1 MTDEIIYANLKFEN
15 CYEMDTVPEPEVPKE
30 KGLPTSSHSWWPL
43 VLILITICLALLMG
57 LMTLAILF
65 SQGSK
70 DYRTQIRDLNITK
83 NDLHANFSKMLQ
95 AIGSQLCLGGSKDLQ
110 NNDLNCVLCPTNW
123 KWPGDGDMCYYHS
136 TEQKTWQQ
144 SLWFCSSQN
153 STLLLV
159 KDMAKLELVKKIP
172 KKTFWIGLSFR
183 ADKKG
188 WFWADNTTVTEEQKS
203 WTNNLQLPLLCG
215 YIYNH
220 VIYSHVCE
228 AVDYYVCEKPAI
240 QLQRRNN
247 HQQEEWFVRFFQV
260 PKDSAEGKKLQEMRE
275 ALCSEGK
282 ENNETKCALCPASWQ
297 SSGADSCF
305 YISKQKK
312 TWKESQEF
320 CSSRNSTLLVL
331 KDKAKMVSL
340 PQDSQFYWV
349 GLSYISERNGWYW
362 EDGTALSREA
372 KTWTVLYEHIFCA
385 SLYGRI
391 IYASNS
397 CLTKQFWICEK
408 GAIHFA

>member
-1 MTDEIIYANLKFEN
+1 MLKCKPFPLLQLWSCCSVPHLPSTAVAGKKCDKLEMEDEEGYTTLNLRPPASVITRGYSNSNKYPAFNAPVN
-15 CYEMDTVPEPEVPKE
+15 CGTVDRVSA
-30 KGLPTSSHSWWPL
+30 SSAKRWPVAFAFFILSL
-43 VLILITICLALLMG
+43 VLLMG
-57 LMTLAILF
+57 LVALLF
-65 SQGSK
+65 
-70 DYRTQIRDLNITK
+70 L
-83 NDLHANFSKMLQ
+83 
-95 AIGSQLCLGGSKDLQ
+95 
-110 NNDLNCVLCPTNW
+110 
-123 KWPGDGDMCYYHS
+123 
-136 TEQKTWQQ
+136 
-144 SLWFCSSQN
+144 
-153 STLLLV
+153 
-159 KDMAKLELVKKIP
+159 
-172 KKTFWIGLSFR
+172 
-183 ADKKG
+183 
-188 WFWADNTTVTEEQKS
+188 
-203 WTNNLQLPLLCG
+203 
-215 YIYNH
+215 
-220 VIYSHVCE
+220 
-228 AVDYYVCEKPAI
+228 
-240 QLQRRNN
+240 
-247 HQQEEWFVRFFQV
+247 FFQV

-349 GLSYISERNGWYW
+349 GLSYISEKNGWYW

>member
-1 MTDEIIYANLKFEN
+1 MPGIADGADDSGNFMKWLKKFL
-15 CYEMDTVPEPEVPKE
+15 E
-30 KGLPTSSHSWWPL
+30 KRSGLDYHLELKSKAGSGQTTQLLQKNKSLGVSASSAKRWPVAFAFFILSL
-43 VLILITICLALLMG
+43 VLLMG
-57 LMTLAILF
+57 LVALLF
-65 SQGSK
+65 
-70 DYRTQIRDLNITK
+70 L
-83 NDLHANFSKMLQ
+83 
-95 AIGSQLCLGGSKDLQ
+95 
-110 NNDLNCVLCPTNW
+110 
-123 KWPGDGDMCYYHS
+123 
-136 TEQKTWQQ
+136 
-144 SLWFCSSQN
+144 
-153 STLLLV
+153 
-159 KDMAKLELVKKIP
+159 
-172 KKTFWIGLSFR
+172 
-183 ADKKG
+183 
-188 WFWADNTTVTEEQKS
+188 
-203 WTNNLQLPLLCG
+203 
-215 YIYNH
+215 
-220 VIYSHVCE
+220 
-228 AVDYYVCEKPAI
+228 
-240 QLQRRNN
+240 
-247 HQQEEWFVRFFQV
+247 FFQV

-331 KDKAKMVSL
+331 KEKAKMVSL

>member
-1 MTDEIIYANLKFEN
+1 MLKCKPFPLPQLWSCCSVPHLPSTFVAGKKCDKLEMEDEEGYTTLNLRPPASVITRGYSNSNKYPAFNAQVN
-15 CYEMDTVPEPEVPKE
+15 CGTVDRVSA
-30 KGLPTSSHSWWPL
+30 SSAKRWPVAFAFFILSL
-43 VLILITICLALLMG
+43 VLLIGLVALLF
-57 LMTLAILF
+57 L
-65 SQGSK
+65 
-70 DYRTQIRDLNITK
+70 
-83 NDLHANFSKMLQ
+83 
-95 AIGSQLCLGGSKDLQ
+95 
-110 NNDLNCVLCPTNW
+110 
-123 KWPGDGDMCYYHS
+123 
-136 TEQKTWQQ
+136 
-144 SLWFCSSQN
+144 
-153 STLLLV
+153 
-159 KDMAKLELVKKIP
+159 
-172 KKTFWIGLSFR
+172 
-183 ADKKG
+183 
-188 WFWADNTTVTEEQKS
+188 
-203 WTNNLQLPLLCG
+203 
-215 YIYNH
+215 
-220 VIYSHVCE
+220 
-228 AVDYYVCEKPAI
+228 
-240 QLQRRNN
+240 
-247 HQQEEWFVRFFQV
+247 FFQV
-260 PKDSAEGKKLQEMRE
+260 PKDSAGGKKLQEMRE

-349 GLSYISERNGWYW
+349 GLSYKSEKNGWYW

-385 SLYGRI
+385 SIYGRI

-397 CLTKQFWICEK
+397 CFTKQFWICEK